1 MADPAS
7 PQPWW
12 ALAGVVVGFCL
23 AEGMR
28 YVRYRWEIHRDRRLV
43 KEELRAVLAQLPQKA
58 DILRKAI
65 AKLQQKQ
72 VLPTMSV
79 HALTTGYS
87 SVLSAL
93 YPHLSLVERNC
104 LHVIYERLRVMDE
117 VMDSLERDFLAAVRE
132 KTVDN
137 PWVVYADRLDDMLH
151 SVGVV
156 EELAKSYLSGKPVDV
171 FDSGQS

>member
-1 MADPAS
+1 MTDPAS

-23 AEGMR
+23 GEGTR
-28 YVRYRWEIHRDRRLV
+28 YVRYRWEIHRNGRLV

-65 AKLQQKQ
+65 TKLRQKQ

-79 HALTTGYS
+79 HAVTTGYS

-104 LHVIYERLRVMDE
+104 L
-117 VMDSLERDFLAAVRE
+117 
-132 KTVDN
+132 
-137 PWVVYADRLDDMLH
+137 
-151 SVGVV
+151 
-156 EELAKSYLSGKPVDV
+156 
-171 FDSGQS
+171 